1 MLFTTNDTIVSKV
14 PFTLQPSVTK
24 HCLRGIVFL
33 PTLRHRHL
41 ICPMK
46 RIPLISAMLFIL
58 SQSQLANMETIVNV
72 GIEERGK
79 KLTAFWSY
87 QVLIS
92 VHFLQESF

>member
-1 MLFTTNDTIVSKV
+1 
-14 PFTLQPSVTK
+14 
-24 HCLRGIVFL
+24 
-33 PTLRHRHL
+33 
-41 ICPMK
+41 
-46 RIPLISAMLFIL
+46 MLFIL